1 MPGVSKGVRRGL
13 PLLHCTDTLV
23 ADVEDVEVPRSTGG
37 EVDFRP
43 RTVHDLSLWRGMDRA
58 RERERD
64 LYGVGLSKKKW
75 KGSNWYTRGIFRNI
89 FAC

>member
-23 ADVEDVEVPRSTGG
+23 ADVEDVEVPRSTGE

-43 RTVHDLSLWRGMDRA
+43 RTVHDLSLWRGMDRE
-58 RERERD
+58 REIERERFIR
-64 LYGVGLSKKKW
+64 LSKKKW
-75 KGSNWYTRGIFRNI
+75 KGTNWYTRGIFRTI